1 MRKWLNNQETHNLF
15 ITPNS
20 KFKRSRVVV
29 AGYHDEWDADLMDM
43 SAYSKS
49 NDGTTFLLVTIDI
62 FSRQIY
68 VVPLM
73 NKRGE
78 TVAHAIKSIF
88 DVEKPNI
95 LRTDAG
101 KEFDCEL
108 VHNLLKDYKVDWWV
122 ARNDHKANYVERVIL
137 TLKRRIYKYMHYN
150 STFKYVDVLKD
161 IVYSYNHT
169 YHRSLQRTPA
179 SVNKGNEDEVRL
191 EQYLIQHSSL
201 KKLRDGTTHY
211 KYNVGDTVRVS
222 HVRKPFDRGYTE
234 YWSLEMFKIV
244 KCYKRGGIS
253 VYDLVD
259 WYDEPVQG
267 SFYTNQLQG
276 VKADADKLYKIERI
290 VRRKTVNKRSQSL
303 VKWLGWPDK
312 FNSWIDSKTVKTY
325 S

>member
-1 MRKWLNNQETHNLF
+1 M
-15 ITPNS
+15 
-20 KFKRSRVVV
+20 
-29 AGYHDEWDADLMDM
+29 
-43 SAYSKS
+43 
-49 NDGTTFLLVTIDI
+49 
-62 FSRQIY
+62 
-68 VVPLM
+68 
-73 NKRGE
+73 
-78 TVAHAIKSIF
+78 
-88 DVEKPNI
+88 
-95 LRTDAG
+95 
-101 KEFDCEL
+101 
-108 VHNLLKDYKVDWWV
+108 
-122 ARNDHKANYVERVIL
+122 
-137 TLKRRIYKYMHYN
+137 
-150 STFKYVDVLKD
+150 
-161 IVYSYNHT
+161 
-169 YHRSLQRTPA
+169 QRTPA

-267 SFYTNQLQG
+267 SFYTNQLQA
-276 VKADADKLYKIERI
+276 VKADVDKLYKIERI